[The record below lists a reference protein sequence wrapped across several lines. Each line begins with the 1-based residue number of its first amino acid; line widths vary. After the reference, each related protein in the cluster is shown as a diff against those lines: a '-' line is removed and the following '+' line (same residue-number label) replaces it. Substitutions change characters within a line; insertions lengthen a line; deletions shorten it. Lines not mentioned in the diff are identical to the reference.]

1 MSFAPTYSLWRVSQ
15 ASRMRPKSAPEE
27 EGVGVVAAALP
38 KAGTATLPTP
48 IPTQNATANASPMT
62 APRSLRPRPRPAAGE
77 TDAWEVRGVREV
89 TSCGSDSVVG
99 AAWIGSGSI
108 VRIVLVRGCRSTR
121 SQPADRHR
129 LIVRHA
135 QH

>member
-1 MSFAPTYSLWRVSQ
+1 MSFAPTYSLWSVSQ

-77 TDAWEVRGVREV
+77 TDAWEVPVVREV
-89 TSCGSDSVVG
+89 TPGGSDSVVG
-99 AAWIGSGSI
+99 AAWIGSGSM
-108 VRIVLVRGCRSTR
+108 VGIVLVRGWHSTR

-129 LIVRHA
+129 TDRPA
-135 QH
+135 RPA